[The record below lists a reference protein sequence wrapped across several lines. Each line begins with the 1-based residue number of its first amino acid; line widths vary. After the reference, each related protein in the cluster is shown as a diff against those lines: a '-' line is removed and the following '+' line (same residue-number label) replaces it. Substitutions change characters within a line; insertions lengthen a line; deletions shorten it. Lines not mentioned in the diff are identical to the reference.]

1 MGGGWLVALG
11 YAPGATTIAFYDSL
25 LRWHPAEG
33 WSFESLGLRGREAA
47 DATALAE
54 WRRALAEATTPAQ
67 MPISSR
73 RRSPLAGD
81 VASMRA
87 DYLASVE
94 EVIGR
99 IHRGDFYQM
108 NLCVRL
114 HARLGR
120 PPPVVFAHVAD
131 RLRPAYAGLVS
142 GPSTDGQLRMVM
154 SFSPELFLRVRGR
167 QVTTAPI
174 KGTAPRTAAGKASL
188 RSSAK
193 DAAENVMIV
202 DLMRNDLSR
211 VCRPGTVAVDEL
223 LGVQPHPGVWHLVST
238 VHGELT
244 SGVGTADLLRATF
257 PPGSVTGA
265 PKLAAQQGIAA
276 LETEA
281 AWGLHR
287 NASVWSVP
295 QQGPTSA

>member
-1 MGGGWLVALG
+1 M
-11 YAPGATTIAFYDSL
+11 
-25 LRWHPAEG
+25 
-33 WSFESLGLRGREAA
+33 
-47 DATALAE
+47 
-54 WRRALAEATTPAQ
+54 
-67 MPISSR
+67 
-73 RRSPLAGD
+73 
-81 VASMRA
+81 
-87 DYLASVE
+87 E

-108 NLCVRL
+108 NLCLRL

-120 PPPVVFAHVAD
+120 PPPEVFAQVAG

-142 GPSTDGQLRMVM
+142 GPTGGPPRMVM

-167 QVTTAPI
+167 RVTTAPI
-174 KGTAPRTAAGKASL
+174 KGTAPRTAAGERAL

-211 VCRPGTVAVDEL
+211 VCRPGTVAVEEL

-238 VHGELT
+238 VHGELAD
-244 SGVGTADLLRATF
+244 GVGTADLLRATF

-265 PKLAAQQGIAA
+265 PKLAAAA
-276 LETEA
+276 
-281 AWGLHR
+281 GHR
-287 NASVWSVP
+287 RSGDRGARGVHREPRSGQP
-295 QQGPTSA
+295 LRRGPT